1 MLRNKFK
8 NDLINAMKAK
18 DTIKV
23 STLRL
28 ILAAIKDRDLE
39 SRGKGAGDIISDS
52 TILEILAKMVKQRTE
67 TVKIYENAG
76 RKELADIEKKEI
88 NIINDFMPKM
98 LTKTEVEK
106 VIEEAIK
113 FIYAKS
119 LRDLGKVIS
128 KIKEDFPLPLK
139 PVITTNLFLG
149 MLIET
154 FFKLCSL
161 AP

>member
-8 NDLINAMKAK
+8 NDLMNAMKAK

-67 TVKIYENAG
+67 TAKVYENAG
-76 RKELADIEKKEI
+76 RRELANTEKKEI

-98 LTKTEVEK
+98 LTKKEVEK
-106 VIEEAIK
+106 VIEEAIES
-113 FIYAKS
+113 IDAKS

-128 KIKEDFPLPLK
+128 KIKEDYSGRCDFADVSQMIRKRLE
-139 PVITTNLFLG
+139 G
-149 MLIET
+149 
-154 FFKLCSL
+154 
-161 AP
+161 

>member
-1 MLRNKFK
+1 
-8 NDLINAMKAK
+8 MKSK

-67 TVKIYENAG
+67 TAKIYENAG
-76 RKELADIEKKEI
+76 RRELADIEKKEI

-98 LTKTEVEK
+98 LTKKEVEK
-106 VIEEAIK
+106 VIEESIESIDART
-113 FIYAKS
+113 

-128 KIKEDFPLPLK
+128 KIKEDYSGRCDFADVSQMIRKRLE
-139 PVITTNLFLG
+139 G
-149 MLIET
+149 
-154 FFKLCSL
+154 
-161 AP
+161 

>member
-113 FIYAKS
+113 FIDAKS

-128 KIKEDFPLPLK
+128 KIKEDYSGRCDFADVSQMIRKRLE
-139 PVITTNLFLG
+139 G
-149 MLIET
+149 
-154 FFKLCSL
+154 
-161 AP
+161 

>member
-1 MLRNKFK
+1 LLRNKFK

-67 TVKIYENAG
+67 TVKVYENAG
-76 RKELADIEKKEI
+76 RRELANTEKKEI

-98 LTKTEVEK
+98 LTKKEVEK
-106 VIEEAIK
+106 VIEEAIES
-113 FIYAKS
+113 IDAKS

-128 KIKEDFPLPLK
+128 KIKEDYSGRCDFADVSQMIRKRLE
-139 PVITTNLFLG
+139 G
-149 MLIET
+149 
-154 FFKLCSL
+154 
-161 AP
+161 